1 MFKNIAVIGLGLLG
15 GSLCKS
21 IKKYVP
27 DARVSAYG
35 RDLLKLA
42 PALNDGAV
50 DEIGPLDSISLE
62 DKHLV
67 IVCIPVV
74 KSIEILRDLL
84 QRPDLSDG
92 AAVIDVGSVKNEI
105 IMQTDDIARSGQFI
119 ACHPMAGSEKAGY
132 AYSDADLYRDA
143 WVIITPTEKNDHA
156 MIDRVEDFWKTL
168 GSKIIRTD
176 AASHDEKVAHTSHF
190 PHISSCLMVKLLSD
204 YNREKTASAISPF
217 IGSGFKDMTRIA
229 SGSPEMW
236 RDIVS
241 MNRGN
246 ILKALDS
253 FINELETF
261 KEKYLQNGD
270 DLSALCDFFVTVK
283 SIKEEMT

>member
-21 IKKYVP
+21 IKKYIP

-35 RDLLKLA
+35 RDMAKLA

-50 DEIGPLDSISLE
+50 DEIGALDSISLE
-62 DKHLV
+62 DRDLV
-67 IVCIPVV
+67 VVCTPVV
-74 KSIEILRDLL
+74 KSVEILRDLL
-84 QRPDLSDG
+84 QRPDLDTG

-105 IMQTDDIARSGQFI
+105 IRQTDDVARVGQFI

-143 WVIITPTEKNDHA
+143 WVIITPTEKNDRA
-156 MIDRVEDFWKTL
+156 MIDRVEKFWKVL

-176 AASHDEKVAHTSHF
+176 AESHDEKVAHTSHF
-190 PHISSCLMVKLLSD
+190 PHITACLMVKLLSD
-204 YNREKTASAISPF
+204 YDSGKKVSAISPF
-217 IGSGFKDMTRIA
+217 IGSGLKDMTRIA
-229 SGSPEMW
+229 SGSPDMW

-253 FINELETF
+253 FIDELETF
-261 KEKYLQNGD
+261 KQRYLQSGD
-270 DLSALCDFFVTVK
+270 DLSALYDFFVTVK